1 VFLEKACFPII
12 HSIAH
17 YLNYCLIFLEFAHAT
32 DVLYKVPDP
41 QSKDAEEDSD
51 SHSKDDSESVSNP
64 MIQRIFDDIVNI
76 QRKPGAPHE
85 DSSTVEQSSP
95 RIVYM
100 RDFGSVAASASL
112 LVPYLLQALRT
123 RRNARFRKDSFDR
136 EGPIQPT
143 VLILGFSETPNTR
156 PDELP
161 DESFLFCG
169 LFRNSRYKNGTKHV
183 SNDLSNGGAAL
194 VRILPPLDSKL
205 FTLKNETFP
214 ASAFSS
220 AFFLPSLTDVEELSI
235 QRPAIKASP
244 IKHLMSGAAAIFIF
258 PVDSHTEEFR
268 HIEQSMARSRSQ
280 AVRNAWMTIC
290 LGRRGAVVCE
300 KPLDSISSNHIQ
312 TDEQSTPNSSAHS
325 TLPQID
331 FLDKL
336 RKRTGILHPVSLD
349 RIASIA
355 IGLSSAGS
363 SAPTTAIQVTPAL
376 LSRSCQLF
384 VKNLQA
390 RSDWTKTVMG
400 HKEHEKEEV
409 DPIVQ
414 KVKEATDLNEYERNL
429 LNCIVD
435 GGKFALVS

>member
-1 VFLEKACFPII
+1 
-12 HSIAH
+12 
-17 YLNYCLIFLEFAHAT
+17 
-32 DVLYKVPDP
+32 
-41 QSKDAEEDSD
+41 
-51 SHSKDDSESVSNP
+51 
-64 MIQRIFDDIVNI
+64 
-76 QRKPGAPHE
+76 
-85 DSSTVEQSSP
+85 
-95 RIVYM
+95 
-100 RDFGSVAASASL
+100 
-112 LVPYLLQALRT
+112 
-123 RRNARFRKDSFDR
+123 
-136 EGPIQPT
+136 
-143 VLILGFSETPNTR
+143 
-156 PDELP
+156 
-161 DESFLFCG
+161 
-169 LFRNSRYKNGTKHV
+169 
-183 SNDLSNGGAAL
+183 
-194 VRILPPLDSKL
+194 
-205 FTLKNETFP
+205 
-214 ASAFSS
+214 
-220 AFFLPSLTDVEELSI
+220 
-235 QRPAIKASP
+235 
-244 IKHLMSGAAAIFIF
+244 MSGAAAILVF

-290 LGRRGAVVCE
+290 LGRRGAVICE

-390 RSDWTKTVMG
+390 RANWTKTVMG